1 MRVLYHR
8 LYIKLA
14 VLALLLAP
22 GQPASAQDAAA
33 VPVNRMTLMQY
44 VMQERPV
51 LAKLVTKAGL
61 TPVLSDDAPYT
72 ILAPPEA
79 ALKSLTDLPP
89 VRIRAILSGHILEGL
104 YHETDFKD
112 GATLE
117 TLAHTNIT
125 VCRKKDHTLIDGM
138 RISSSNTEVKNG
150 VVHSLSGKLNL

>member
-14 VLALLLAP
+14 VLALLLAL
-22 GQPASAQDAAA
+22 GHPASAQDVAA
-33 VPVNRMTLMQY
+33 VPVQQITLMQY

-51 LAKLVTKAGL
+51 LAELVTKSGL
-61 TPVLSDDAPYT
+61 TPTLSGDAPYT

-79 ALKSLTDLPP
+79 ALNSIKGLPP
-89 VRIRAILSGHILEGL
+89 VRIRAILSGHILEGM
-104 YHETDFKD
+104 YQEIDFKD
-112 GATLE
+112 GATLK

-138 RISSSNTEVKNG
+138 RISSSTEVKNG